1 MEMEK
6 MDKKLD
12 KILESIEETNVRLGK
27 IENDNK
33 EYKKYAE
40 ENYRK
45 IDIALGNI
53 EEIREDIK
61 IILDRVNDNEDNID
75 KLYGVM

>member
-1 MEMEK
+1 MEK

-12 KILESIEETNVRLGK
+12 KIMESIEETNVRLGK

-53 EEIREDIK
+53 EEIREDIR
-61 IILDRVNDNEDNID
+61 IILDRVEEHED
-75 KLYGVM
+75 KLYKVM